1 LEIITRQLKEI
12 EDINEKFLDN
22 KGVFKSIKL
31 FKCILGLNDL
41 ESKIFSYLLKNEKVS
56 TTELTKFFNMDRSSI
71 QRVLQNLFEL
81 NLIKRESM
89 SLKRYSIMKSN
100 KELNNRGYL
109 YVYSVR
115 EVEYIKNQL
124 TKLLNKWYNSMLN
137 YIHDLDSLFECI
149 ELKGELC

>member
-89 SLKRYSIMKSN
+89 SLKRYSIMKAY

>member
-1 LEIITRQLKEI
+1 MEIITRKLKEI

-31 FKCILGLNDL
+31 FQCILGLNDL

-56 TTELTKFFNMDRSSI
+56 TIELTKFFNMDRSSI

-81 NLIKRESM
+81 NLIKREPM
-89 SLKRYSIMKSN
+89 SLKRYSEMKDY
-100 KELNNRGYL
+100 KGLKNRGYL

-115 EVEYIKNQL
+115 EVSYIKIQL
-124 TKLLNKWYNSMLN
+124 TKLLNK
-137 YIHDLDSLFECI
+137 
-149 ELKGELC
+149 